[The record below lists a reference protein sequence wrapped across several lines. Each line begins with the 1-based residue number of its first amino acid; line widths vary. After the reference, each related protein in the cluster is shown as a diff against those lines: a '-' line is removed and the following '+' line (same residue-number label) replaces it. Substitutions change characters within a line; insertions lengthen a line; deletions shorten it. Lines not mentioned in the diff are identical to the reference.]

1 MVSIREMGP
10 DDWQAVRDIRLAALR
25 DEPTAFAST
34 YEREIT
40 FAEADWRKRFGDRS
54 VTFLASLPQ
63 VSPAGIPAGI
73 AGGLRDRPRVVELV
87 SMWVAPAARGHGVG
101 AALVT
106 AVADWAEDRDLH
118 LWVNE
123 GNLAARALYER
134 CGFAVTG
141 ERQPMP
147 SDPSLTEIGMLR
159 LR

>member
-1 MVSIREMGP
+1 MVHEVGP
-10 DDWQAVRDIRLAALR
+10 EDWRVVRDVRLAALR

-40 FAEADWRKRFGDRS
+40 FGEAEWRKRFGERS
-54 VTFLASLPQ
+54 VTFLADLPQ
-63 VSPAGIPAGI
+63 VSPAGI
-73 AGGLRDRPRVVELV
+73 AGGLGDQPRVVELV
-87 SMWVAPAARGHGVG
+87 SMWVAPTARGHGVG
-101 AALVT
+101 EVLVR
-106 AVADWAEDRDLH
+106 AVAEWAGDRGLH

-123 GNLAARALYER
+123 GNLRARVLYER

-147 SDPSLTEIGMLR
+147 SDPSLNEIGMLL